1 MSGPFVL
8 PGEWATSPSGKRI
21 CQVARPIIYG
31 DTLHM
36 SDFTNWQGEPPK
48 LGDPLPECFG
58 PKNREGLGVF
68 IEGRGWLP

>member
-1 MSGPFVL
+1 
-8 PGEWATSPSGKRI
+8 
-21 CQVARPIIYG
+21 
-31 DTLHM
+31 M